1 VHGVWE
7 GTEFPR
13 WGANP
18 FLHSH
23 SRTGAYQIVY
33 EWSVKTFWWRC
44 HTAFLI
50 LDVFVVFIKVE
61 VVSVKDMANII
72 GCSTLTWT
80 ALLRNPAGSSWKPT
94 SLMTPLVL
102 QSGNVTSHRR
112 GQMWI
117 HQHVRVRTGSL
128 WHSLVLTLALVQ
140 NTDATAIKDDYACS
154 TKIQLSP
161 IVSKIFE
168 YCLLQVW
175 WFILSLLESKN
186 WVNPMRCLY
195 QHRQLIIVSIYLSH
209 L

>member
-1 VHGVWE
+1 MHGVWE
-7 GTEFPR
+7 GTRFPR

-33 EWSVKTFWWRC
+33 QWSVKTFWWRC

-112 GQMWI
+112 G
-117 HQHVRVRTGSL
+117 R
-128 WHSLVLTLALVQ
+128 
-140 NTDATAIKDDYACS
+140 ATATLVDIGRTRQPIMSPDVDTSTRSCS
-154 TKIQLSP
+154 NREPVAFTRSNAGIST
-161 IVSKIFE
+161 E
-168 YCLLQVW
+168 YKCD
-175 WFILSLLESKN
+175 SN
-186 WVNPMRCLY
+186 
-195 QHRQLIIVSIYLSH
+195 
-209 L
+209 